1 MYLFMGDKMNDAD
14 GSKSDEER
22 RDEGRP
28 REINVL
34 RFAKERVTQIAE
46 LLDVSELF
54 YPLFISV

>member
-1 MYLFMGDKMNDAD
+1 MNDAD

-54 YPLFISV
+54 YPLFVSV